1 MKNISKILLSALLI
15 SFVIVNVKVAQ
26 SSYWQSFLLHDFN
39 SDTYLVPYDE
49 VGDRISD
56 DFPNLTHTALPLKV
70 VKARYL
76 IHMDSVDKAKIMLYK
91 ALKLHPDHMA
101 ARQMLGSLFL
111 KEKKYDSAYTYSK
124 TAFIKMPNVNS
135 HRATYFEVLRKLNRT
150 LELDEAF
157 EKVKD
162 KSESI
167 NHWYDYIFSKVI
179 LENNKEELT
188 TLINEFK
195 EKFSDEGADVI
206 ATLKNMISIGSRP
219 YSIFSFLSAIGD
231 NHFKNENYEKA
242 SEFYELALDFNQ
254 ENYLLYENLAISY
267 DSSERYSKALEY
279 YDIVID
285 KFQPSDGRVE
295 FYKGLLLIKTGNK
308 NDGCLFLKRAADKN
322 YILKTAQI
330 TASTVLVSFCSNN

>member
-1 MKNISKILLSALLI
+1 
-15 SFVIVNVKVAQ
+15 
-26 SSYWQSFLLHDFN
+26 
-39 SDTYLVPYDE
+39 
-49 VGDRISD
+49 
-56 DFPNLTHTALPLKV
+56 
-70 VKARYL
+70 
-76 IHMDSVDKAKIMLYK
+76 MDSVDKAKIMLYK

-162 KSESI
+162 KPESI

-195 EKFSDEGADVI
+195 EKVF
-206 ATLKNMISIGSRP
+206 
-219 YSIFSFLSAIGD
+219 
-231 NHFKNENYEKA
+231 
-242 SEFYELALDFNQ
+242 
-254 ENYLLYENLAISY
+254 
-267 DSSERYSKALEY
+267 
-279 YDIVID
+279 
-285 KFQPSDGRVE
+285 
-295 FYKGLLLIKTGNK
+295 
-308 NDGCLFLKRAADKN
+308 
-322 YILKTAQI
+322 
-330 TASTVLVSFCSNN
+330 